1 MSKEIEER
9 WKSLCEQAS
18 VEQDP
23 QRLLSLIQEINE
35 LLKSNDRGPK
45 QPPERPGAQAKVTV
59 AGLNLLQAA
68 QSELVLDVTGVER

>member
-1 MSKEIEER
+1 LSKEIEER

-45 QPPERPGAQAKVTV
+45 QPSPERPGA
-59 AGLNLLQAA
+59 
-68 QSELVLDVTGVER
+68 